1 MSKCGRSEA
10 DMEYPEYDT
19 AEIYFKSHV
28 YFRVLHV
35 VIERLIERFS
45 EESLVLAVDDL
56 FDFKKF

>member
-28 YFRVLHV
+28 YFRVLDV

-45 EESLVLAVDDL
+45 E
-56 FDFKKF
+56 